1 MQVIENRESTERQ
14 YRLRDRAIEL
24 GWPPSQVE
32 VIDEDQ
38 GRSGSTAVY
47 RTGFQRLATEVTL
60 GKVGIVL
67 MLEASRLARN
77 NSDWYRLM
85 EICGVSGTL
94 IADEGGVYNPRE
106 PNDRLLLGVKGTISE
121 AELFTLRTRLYE
133 GRWNKARKGLLH
145 FPLPVGYMQ
154 GADGGW
160 TLDPDTQVRERLEY
174 LFDGFR
180 RHGVVRGVVRE
191 LKAQGLDLP
200 TRVTAQEG
208 YGSLVW
214 KAPTLS
220 TVIRILHNPAYAG
233 AYVYGRSEYSNER
246 RSPRT
251 GKASPHA
258 RSVEQWP
265 VKITAHH
272 PAYIGWEE
280 FVKNQERLR
289 QNWSHDGNR
298 GVPREG
304 RALLQ
309 GIVYCGVCGRRMS
322 VQNRAARENRSPSYV
337 CGRGY
342 QDGDEKVCQTM
353 TSRPVDAAVVATF
366 LGAVS
371 PISLRV
377 AMQVLD
383 QVEQDLIKQRRQREL
398 QLEQARYE
406 ARLAQRQYDA
416 VDPANRLVAGELE
429 RRWNEKL
436 ERVAQLERTYAQ
448 AERDAEWSLTREER
462 AAIGELSQDLPAI
475 WSAET
480 TTDQERKQLMRMAIE
495 SVQVDGIRQ
504 AGQIEIQIRWRSGTV
519 SDHIV
524 KRPVPGE
531 GSLKTPEQAVLQI
544 HEMARQRSYDE
555 IAAHLNRT
563 GLRTAFGRCYTS
575 QHVGYICRRDGL
587 PKTKPR
593 CVSKSKD
600 TLDSSTSKGIE

>member
-1 MQVIENRESTERQ
+1 MATTKIQSTHQERIAFVYVRQSTPLQVIENRESTERQ

-38 GRSGSTAVY
+38 GRSGSTAAH
-47 RTGFQRLATEVTL
+47 RTGFQRLATEVSL

-145 FPLPVGYMQ
+145 FPLPVGYVQ

-160 TLDPDTQVRERLEY
+160 TLDPDTQVRERLAY
-174 LFDGFR
+174 LFDCFR
-180 RHGVVRGVVRE
+180 CHGVVRGVVRE
-191 LKAQGLDLP
+191 LKEQGLELP
-200 TRVTAQEG
+200 TRVTAPEG
-208 YGSLVW
+208 YGSLMW

-233 AYVYGRSEYSNER
+233 VYVYGRSEYSNER
-246 RSPRT
+246 RSPKT
-251 GKASPHA
+251 GKASAHA

-272 PAYIGWEE
+272 AAYIRWEE

-304 RALLQ
+304 SALLQ
-309 GIVYCGVCGRRMS
+309 GIVYCGVCGRKMS
-322 VQNRAARENRSPSYV
+322 VQNRAARENRSPSYI

-342 QDGDEKVCQTM
+342 QDGDEKVCQSM
-353 TSRPVDAAVVATF
+353 TSRPVDAAVVEAF

-371 PISLRV
+371 PISLGV
-377 AMQVLD
+377 AMQVL
-383 QVEQDLIKQRRQREL
+383 
-398 QLEQARYE
+398 
-406 ARLAQRQYDA
+406 
-416 VDPANRLVAGELE
+416 
-429 RRWNEKL
+429 
-436 ERVAQLERTYAQ
+436 
-448 AERDAEWSLTREER
+448 
-462 AAIGELSQDLPAI
+462 
-475 WSAET
+475 
-480 TTDQERKQLMRMAIE
+480 
-495 SVQVDGIRQ
+495 
-504 AGQIEIQIRWRSGTV
+504 
-519 SDHIV
+519 
-524 KRPVPGE
+524 
-531 GSLKTPEQAVLQI
+531 
-544 HEMARQRSYDE
+544 
-555 IAAHLNRT
+555 
-563 GLRTAFGRCYTS
+563 
-575 QHVGYICRRDGL
+575 
-587 PKTKPR
+587 
-593 CVSKSKD
+593 
-600 TLDSSTSKGIE
+600 